1 MCKSVMVTDS
11 KKCLACGTNHPHDKQ
26 HCPKCGRFLY
36 ICGSI
41 YQPKV
46 LKRDIA
52 PEFKQILSDLPLTE
66 LNEMQNSFTEGVS
79 KKSHITAADQAIL
92 QSFNDERAK
101 REEVCI

>member
-1 MCKSVMVTDS
+1 MCKSVMVSDS
-11 KKCLACGTNHPHDKQ
+11 KKCLACGTNHPQDKQ

-36 ICGSI
+36 TCGSI

-46 LKRDIA
+46 VKNDIA
-52 PEFKQILSDLPLTE
+52 PEFKQLLSDIHITALD
-66 LNEMQNSFTEGVS
+66 EMQNIFTEEVN
-79 KKSHITAADQAIL
+79 KKSHITAANQAIL